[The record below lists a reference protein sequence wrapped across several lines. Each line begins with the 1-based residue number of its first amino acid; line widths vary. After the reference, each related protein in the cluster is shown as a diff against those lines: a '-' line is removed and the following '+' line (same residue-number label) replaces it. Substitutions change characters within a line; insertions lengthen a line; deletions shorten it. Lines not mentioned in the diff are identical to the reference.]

1 MAIQLNE
8 ERLTES
14 VGIVKGCM
22 NSNVLDVMQNL
33 SAAIMPEAGTNQLV
47 DQAIE
52 DCRKFQNQFNETTK
66 GLRDFITE
74 MGKVLDIK
82 EYLDKLSIGTVSNR
96 DTSIV
101 TGKIDADAVIQ

>member
-8 ERLTES
+8 ERLNES

-74 MGKVLDIK
+74 MGKFWILRNTWISSAL
-82 EYLDKLSIGTVSNR
+82 ELLATGTR
-96 DTSIV
+96 
-101 TGKIDADAVIQ
+101 AL